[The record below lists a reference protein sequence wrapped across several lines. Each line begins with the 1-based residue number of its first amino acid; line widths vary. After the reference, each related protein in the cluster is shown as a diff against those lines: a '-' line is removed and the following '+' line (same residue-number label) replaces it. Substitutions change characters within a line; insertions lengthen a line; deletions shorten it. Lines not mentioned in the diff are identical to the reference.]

1 MNVVLSQSMSA
12 ECQVHHFHK
21 KKFINIKLF
30 IAWLSLDVVG
40 FLLFL
45 PVRAQLVDFAGHISL
60 FLHIICLEKHSHKA
74 TPTDHTHLEDLGK
87 ASLAYQL
94 QEKVARGE
102 SGI

>member
-12 ECQVHHFHK
+12 ECQAHHFHK
-21 KKFINIKLF
+21 KMYPYLIVHSLV
-30 IAWLSLDVVG
+30 SLDIVG

-60 FLHIICLEKHSHKA
+60 FLHIICLEKHSHEA

-94 QEKVARGE
+94 QEKVARRE
-102 SGI
+102 SGV